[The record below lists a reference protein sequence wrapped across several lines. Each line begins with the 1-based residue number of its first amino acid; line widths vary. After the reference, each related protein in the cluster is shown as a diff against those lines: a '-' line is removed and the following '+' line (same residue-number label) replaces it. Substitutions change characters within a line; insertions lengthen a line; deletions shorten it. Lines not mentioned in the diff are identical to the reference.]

1 MFSGNYCHLFE
12 LSLCNVQQ
20 ISLVNS
26 LIIKFNS
33 SSIAFCIV
41 AEYVNL
47 NNRAIKNTVFPLVV
61 YFTTDTC

>member
-26 LIIKFNS
+26 LIIKLNS
-33 SSIAFCIV
+33 SSKAFCIV
-41 AEYVNL
+41 AEYVNP
-47 NNRAIKNTVFPLVV
+47 NNEAIKNPVFPLVSILQQ
-61 YFTTDTC
+61 TR